1 MILKLLTL
9 LPGYFRRATER
20 PKPLRFLMSNF
31 LLLTGLGRFMTFRV
45 QDFRLRFY
53 PSSLSAVLWEN
64 PNDRHDDER
73 IIREL
78 LHKGDT
84 FVDVGANIGALSIT
98 AALAV
103 GETGRVLS
111 IEPHP
116 RIFKYLEGNLALNNI
131 KNCQLINVA
140 LGDHVGTVRFSDR
153 RFTDDQNS
161 IGFAKNQKGG
171 VDVPLQLLDDLT
183 GLFPIIHVLK
193 IDVEGYESFVL
204 KGAKQTLAKTNTLF
218 FESFEPTFQQN
229 GSSCAEI
236 FDFIETQGFTI
247 HQQQNGTWQP
257 IESGYVSKVVEN
269 LLAQRSPSTPS
280 VFQV

>member
-1 MILKLLTL
+1 MILKLFAL
-9 LPGYFRRATER
+9 LPSYFRRAAKR
-20 PKPLRFLMSNF
+20 PKPLRFLMANF
-31 LLLTGLGRFMTFRV
+31 LLLTGLGRFLTFRV

-53 PSSLSAVLWEN
+53 PSSLSAALWEN
-64 PNDRHDDER
+64 PHDRHDDET
-73 IIREL
+73 IIHGL
-78 LHKGDT
+78 LQKGDT
-84 FVDVGANIGALSIT
+84 FIDVGANIGALSIT

-116 RIFKYLEGNLALNNI
+116 RIFKYLEGNLALNNV
-131 KNCQLINVA
+131 KNCQLVNVA

-183 GLFPIIHVLK
+183 GHFPTIHVLK
-193 IDVEGYESFVL
+193 IDVEGYEFFVL
-204 KGAKQTLAKTNTLF
+204 RGAKHTLSKTNTLF
-218 FESFEPTFQQN
+218 FESYDPTFKQN

-236 FDFIETQGFTI
+236 FAFIEKQGFTI
-247 HQQQNGTWQP
+247 YQQQNGIWQP
-257 IESGYVSKVVEN
+257 IEHGYVSNIVEN
-269 LLAQRSPSTPS
+269 LLAQRTLSTPS
-280 VFQV
+280 VSKA